1 MDIQLFG
8 FRLSRPKPVPKAS
21 QSFVTPTAEDGAT
34 TISAGG
40 YYGTYVDLDATSKTE
55 SELITRYRQMA
66 MYAECDMAIEDIVSD
81 AVANIDEEPPVS
93 LDLTELNVSSN
104 IRKTIESEFNE
115 ILALLDFNSKAHEI
129 FRRWYVDGRLYYQKI
144 VDTSNAKKGILEL
157 RYIDP
162 RKIKKVRDIKKE
174 KLPNGI
180 DVIKTIDE
188 FYLYNDK
195 GIQYTVALSTS
206 QTVSQGAGIRI
217 TLDSIAY
224 CHSGL
229 VDLDKNIVVGYL
241 HKAIKPVNQL
251 KMMEDALVIYRLAR
265 APERRIFY
273 IDVGN
278 LPKLKAEQYLKDVM
292 TRYRNKIVYDS
303 STGEVRDD
311 RKFMSMLE
319 DFWLPR
325 REGGRGTEITT
336 LPGGEN
342 LGQIDDIIY
351 FQKKMYQAMN
361 VPLSRLE
368 QSSGLSFGRQSEVTR
383 DELKFAKFISRLQN
397 KFSDLFRD
405 LLKTQLLLKGIIVE
419 PDWDDIK
426 EKVRF
431 KFAQDQYFAEL
442 KDAENMRNRIDLLT
456 QLQPYV
462 GLYYSQDYVRRN
474 VLRMSDDEIEN
485 TLQQIQKE
493 PPNPM
498 LQMQQLQTAQL
509 QQQMDVEAAAA
520 QQQTNK

>member
-8 FRLSRPKPVPKAS
+8 FKITRPKRVEPKAA

-66 MYAECDMAIEDIVSD
+66 MYAECDMAIEDIVSE
-81 AVANIDEEPPVS
+81 AIANLDDEPPVTI
-93 LDLTELNVSSN
+93 DLEELKLSTN
-104 IRKTIESEFNE
+104 IRKTIENEFEE
-115 ILALLDFNSKAHEI
+115 ILGLLDFNSKAHEI

-144 VDTSNAKKGILEL
+144 VDTNSPKKGILEL

-206 QTVSQGAGIRI
+206 QTVTQGTGIRI
-217 TLDSIAY
+217 TLDSISY

-229 VDLDKNIVVGYL
+229 IDLDKNIVVGYL

-292 TRYRNKIVYDS
+292 ARYRNKIVYDS

-325 REGGRGTEITT
+325 REGGKGTEIST

-351 FQKKMYQAMN
+351 FQKKMYQALN

-368 QSSGLSFGRQSEVTR
+368 QQSGMSFGRVAEVTR
-383 DELKFAKFISRLQN
+383 DELKFTKFIGRLRN
-397 KFSDLFRD
+397 KFADLFRD
-405 LLKTQLLLKGIIVE
+405 LLKTQLILKGIIVE
-419 PDWDDIK
+419 ADWDDIK
-426 EKVRF
+426 EKLRF
-431 KFAQDQYFAEL
+431 NFAQDQYFEEV
-442 KDAENMRNRIDLLT
+442 KDAENMRNRIDLLN
-456 QLQPYV
+456 QVQPYV
-462 GLYYSQDYVRRN
+462 SVYFSQDYVRRKI
-474 VLRMSDDEIEN
+474 LRMTDDEIEN
-485 TLQQIQKE
+485 IDAAIAKE
-493 PPNPM
+493 PENPAVQM
-498 LQMQQLQTAQL
+498 QNLQMAQMQQAIQAPA
-509 QQQMDVEAAAA
+509 E
-520 QQQTNK
+520 QQTNK